1 MMWGEVATDKAAR
14 RRRCELAFPPSARCQ
29 AVDPAGPMC
38 HAINARPP
46 THYLSRLVDPPVMT
60 TEDWGVLF
68 SRPRSEGWPCT
79 PWTYFLHLSLSSVID
94 SSTGSPVHVLML
106 SIQAVRG
113 LPRLREPG
121 TVPCIISFSTQLPCF
136 LKSLRTH
143 LFVFFAVHETRR
155 ISLSTF
161 ISKAPINDTDR
172 ATRWNW
178 ATKLCWILSK
188 DISRTRLFD
197 YYCYC
202 KNNPFSN

>member
-1 MMWGEVATDKAAR
+1 
-14 RRRCELAFPPSARCQ
+14 
-29 AVDPAGPMC
+29 
-38 HAINARPP
+38 
-46 THYLSRLVDPPVMT
+46 
-60 TEDWGVLF
+60 
-68 SRPRSEGWPCT
+68 
-79 PWTYFLHLSLSSVID
+79 
-94 SSTGSPVHVLML
+94 ML

-202 KNNPFSN
+202 KNDPVSLELFQFIIKKKTFMADQPCSDSATLSSPGSNDRFFSPQSKDRQTDAFTNHRTVPK

>member
-1 MMWGEVATDKAAR
+1 
-14 RRRCELAFPPSARCQ
+14 
-29 AVDPAGPMC
+29 
-38 HAINARPP
+38 
-46 THYLSRLVDPPVMT
+46 
-60 TEDWGVLF
+60 
-68 SRPRSEGWPCT
+68 
-79 PWTYFLHLSLSSVID
+79 
-94 SSTGSPVHVLML
+94 ML

-202 KNNPFSN
+202 KNDPVSLELFQFIIKKTLLWLTSPAAIQQPFQVQALMTDFFSPQSKDRQTDAFTDHRTVPK